1 VTDKA
6 QRSMRFLCSDLYVKH
21 RDQFE
26 SMLQQLHIAP
36 NTLQLDLELIM
47 ADVFHDQVCANSD
60 ILCLL

>member
-1 VTDKA
+1 
-6 QRSMRFLCSDLYVKH
+6 MRFLCSDLYVKH